1 MKIYQI
7 LRRFSFCNGI
17 DFHFAAVCCGHFESN
32 YKKLAV
38 NDIYVELA
46 QNHVVQLGSTL
57 SVQAIASSEEELQ
70 GVFYI
75 YTSRKNIK
83 KFIKEQK
90 SITDLIIRYIG
101 AHWDDEV
108 ILED

>member
-1 MKIYQI
+1 M
-7 LRRFSFCNGI
+7 
-17 DFHFAAVCCGHFESN
+17 
-32 YKKLAV
+32 

-46 QNHVVQLGSTL
+46 PNHVVQLGSTL
-57 SVQAIASSEEELQ
+57 SVQAIASTEEELQ

-83 KFIKEQK
+83 KFNQERR
-90 SITDLIIRYIG
+90 SITDLMIKYIG

-108 ILED
+108 VIE